1 MKTTH
6 FHWITTATA
15 VLAMVAAASTWALAP
30 SGSLPPAQARAETPA
45 SLPAM
50 PAPVRPATT

>member
-15 VLAMVAAASTWALAP
+15 VLSMAGAASTWALAP
-30 SGSLPPAQARAETPA
+30 AGTAPPVQARAETPA
-45 SLPAM
+45 SLPAA